1 MIDKLYLDDL
11 TIGDIFV
18 NNDSYEV
25 TEEEIIAFAK
35 QYDPQVFHTDPEKA
49 KETFFNGL
57 ASSGWLTAAI
67 SMHLTAKAFPIAEGL
82 IGANVDLKWPSA
94 TRVGDELTIVITIV
108 DIIPSKSKPQQGIV
122 TYETV
127 TKNQHQEIRQIC
139 RANILVFRRPTE

>member
-67 SMHLTAKAFPIAEGL
+67 SMNLTAKAFPIAEGL
-82 IGANVDLKWPSA
+82 IGANADLKWPSA

-139 RANILVFRRPTE
+139 LANILVFRRPTE

>member
-67 SMHLTAKAFPIAEGL
+67 SMRLTTQTFPIAEGL
-82 IGANVDLKWPSA
+82 IGVNVDLKWPSA

>member
-67 SMHLTAKAFPIAEGL
+67 SMNLTAKAFPIAEPTVF
-82 IGANVDLKWPSA
+82 N
-94 TRVGDELTIVITIV
+94 
-108 DIIPSKSKPQQGIV
+108 IPADFAAFAP
-122 TYETV
+122 
-127 TKNQHQEIRQIC
+127 
-139 RANILVFRRPTE
+139 A

>member
-67 SMHLTAKAFPIAEGL
+67 SMNLTAKAFPIAEGL
-82 IGANVDLKWPSA
+82 IGANADLKWPSA
-94 TRVGDELTIVITIV
+94 TRVEDELTIVITIV

-139 RANILVFRRPTE
+139 LANILVFRRPTE